1 MHCPRTTTLSRFAY
15 YDRLSRRDQRTYR
28 LSDAVGAIELD
39 EPAAFAGTVD
49 RLRAAL
55 AAGRRLEVERAAGAL
70 CDQVTEALNVTPT
83 SCRVLDT
90 RPRERSGAELHGMYT
105 PFEDGSSLIEVWMRT
120 AARGDVVAFRTFLRT
135 LVHELC
141 HHLDYE
147 LLELENTFHTPGFFQ
162 RESSLFRQLVGEA
175 VVLS

>member
-1 MHCPRTTTLSRFAY
+1 MRFAY

-39 EPAAFAGTVD
+39 DPDAFRDGVAW
-49 RLRAAL
+49 LEAAL
-55 AAGRRLEVERAAGAL
+55 AAGNRRAVERAAGAL
-70 CDQVTEALNVTPT
+70 CDHVTEALNVTPT
-83 SCRVLDT
+83 SCRVLST
-90 RPRERSGAELHGMYT
+90 RPRERNGSELHGMYT

-120 AARGDVVAFRTFLRT
+120 AARGNVVAFRTFLRT

-147 LLELENTFHTPGFFQ
+147 LLDLENTFHTPGFFQ
-162 RESSLFRQLVGEA
+162 RESSLFRQLVGET
-175 VVLS
+175 VELT